1 MSQRGVGSRYFIS
14 GVIAAVLALGAP
26 SAMAENITD
35 ALSAAYNTNPDLAA
49 QRARLRQADEN
60 VAQALSNWR
69 PTIRVTGEYGRSWF
83 RNNTTIL
90 QWQRLKSKAVQ
101 GQIVQPIFRGGRTV
115 AETRA
120 TNQEVLAERAL
131 LHAQEQSVLLNAA
144 TAYADVVSLEAVVKL
159 RANNVRV
166 LGQQQTATNAR
177 FRVGELTR
185 TDVSQADARLAG
197 AQADLSLSQANL
209 AAARANYLQVV
220 GVPPGT
226 LVEPV
231 ALGQIPKTE
240 EETIVVAGERN
251 PNVRAADYRVKAS
264 RYRVD
269 LAIGELLPTVSII
282 GQAARLYDS
291 NIAGDR
297 SDRAE
302 IIGQISIPLYQGGAE
317 HSRVREAKQLVG
329 QRKLELDGE
338 RRRAIETAT
347 RVWRRLEAERARVKS
362 ISSQINA
369 AGVALEGVRQEAQVG
384 SRTTLDVLDAEQEL
398 LNARVTLV
406 QAQRDALVQHYN
418 LLAAIGSLSAQALAL
433 PVEIYDEEEYYK
445 SNSGRWIGLG
455 GSIDK

>member
-1 MSQRGVGSRYFIS
+1 MSQRGVGSRYFLS
-14 GVIAAVLALGAP
+14 GVIAAVLALSPAAAG
-26 SAMAENITD
+26 AENITD
-35 ALSAAYNTNPDLAA
+35 ALASAYSTNPDLGA

-69 PTIRVTGEYGRSWF
+69 PTIRVTGEYGRGWF
-83 RNNTTIL
+83 RNNSTL
-90 QWQRLKSKAVQ
+90 LGWQRLKPAAGQVQ
-101 GQIVQPIFRGGRTV
+101 ITQPIFRGGRTV

-131 LHAQEQSVLLNAA
+131 LVSQEQTVLLNAA
-144 TAYADVVSLEAVVKL
+144 TAYTDVVSLEAVVKL

-166 LGQQQTATNAR
+166 LAQQQTATNAR

-197 AQADLSLSQANL
+197 AQADLTLSQSNL
-209 AAARANYLQVV
+209 AAARANYLRVV
-220 GVPPGT
+220 GVPPAT

-231 ALGQIPKTE
+231 ALGDVPKTE
-240 EETIVVAGERN
+240 EEAITIAAERN
-251 PNVRAADYRVKAS
+251 PDVRAADHRVAAS

-291 NIAGDR
+291 NIENDR

-302 IIGQISIPLYQGGAE
+302 IIGQISIPLYQGGGE

-329 QRKLELDGE
+329 QRRLELDSA
-338 RRRAIETAT
+338 RRQAIETAT
-347 RVWRRLEAERARVKS
+347 RVWRRLEAERDRVKS

-369 AGVALEGVRQEAQVG
+369 ASVALEGVRQEAQVG

-398 LNARVTLV
+398 LNARVTMV
-406 QAQRDALVQHYN
+406 QAQRDALVQHYT
-418 LLAAIGSLSAQALAL
+418 LLAAIGVLTARSLNL

-455 GSIDK
+455 GSVDK